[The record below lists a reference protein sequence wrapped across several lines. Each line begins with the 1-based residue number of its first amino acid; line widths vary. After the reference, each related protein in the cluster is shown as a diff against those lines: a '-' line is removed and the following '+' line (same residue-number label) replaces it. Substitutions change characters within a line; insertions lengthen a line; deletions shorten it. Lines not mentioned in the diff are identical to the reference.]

1 MKKRG
6 ISLIVLVITII
17 VIIILAVAVIL
28 SIANNNPI
36 ENAKKAAFQNDI
48 ATLKEELDL
57 YIQKQYVDSQ
67 GTYKASDLN
76 KSGEDIKDILPD
88 IKDKYIGKIAIN
100 GGSLEY
106 TDESNM
112 QEYNWASETLTGEN
126 TNYDKAVS
134 SDSKNIQINN
144 AIADKLGN
152 LRIYGNSIQN
162 GTPTPDSP
170 VEIQSVGELVT
181 DANASNYGKYKIP
194 ITVEGKNLIPYPY
207 VNTTKTVNGVSLKD
221 NGDGTITISGVPT
234 ASISYYLGQVSVKT
248 GISYTLSGMDI
259 GKNLV
264 FILMEYDESG
274 TKIRQENSRNISYKA
289 SDNASYIRIYIDRI
303 NSNTEIPETV
313 VRPQLEIGSSST
325 KYEQYQKSITT
336 NIFLNEPLRKVG
348 DAVDY
353 IDLKNKKVVRNVKE
367 RVFDGTERWELG
379 ASGTN
384 VVNQRFFLSDSD
396 LLSNGRLLSNIL
408 VEKYPGKVSIFTQD
422 VEGCNISNYRFY
434 QLKINKTYLTNL
446 NYDVSVSGFKKYLS
460 DLKNEN
466 KPVKVCATLESKT
479 EEKILNLPEIST
491 INGINNISIGTS
503 INPSKIEA
511 VYSKEK

>member
-57 YIQKQYVDSQ
+57 YIQKQYADSQ
-67 GTYKASDLN
+67 GTYNVSDLN
-76 KSGEDIKDILPD
+76 KSGEDIKNILPG
-88 IKDKYIGKIAIN
+88 IKDKYIEKIAIN

-112 QEYNWASETLTGEN
+112 QEYNWANETLTGEN

-134 SDSKNIQINN
+134 SDSKNIQIDN
-144 AIADKLGN
+144 ATAGKLEN

-162 GTPTPDSP
+162 GTPTPDNP

-181 DANASNYGKYKIP
+181 DTNDSNYGKYKIP
-194 ITVEGKNLIPYPY
+194 VTVTGKNLFDIKECI
-207 VNTTKTVNGVSLKD
+207 TGTRILD
-221 NGDGTITISGVPT
+221 NGDGSITVKSYPSFTGKKLSQLAPNLKVGDEFVFSMETNGYSQIYLNNTSSSYNTYITNKTKYIATQEMLDSGVYLYKQTSAQGGADSIIKNIQIELGT
-234 ASISYYLGQVSVKT
+234 AATDYEPYV
-248 GISYTLSGMDI
+248 
-259 GKNLV
+259 
-264 FILMEYDESG
+264 EG
-274 TKIRQENSRNISYKA
+274 T
-289 SDNASYIRIYIDRI
+289 
-303 NSNTEIPETV
+303 
-313 VRPQLEIGSSST
+313 
-325 KYEQYQKSITT
+325 TT

-353 IDLKNKKVVRNVKE
+353 IDFKNKKIVRNIKG

-379 ASGTN
+379 GSGTN

-408 VEKYPGKVSIFTQD
+408 VEKYPGRASIFTQD
-422 VEGCNISNYRFY
+422 VEGCNISNGIFY

-466 KPVKVCATLESKT
+466 KPVKVCTTLESKT

-511 VYSKEK
+511 IYSKEK